1 MNIRKTLLLTL
12 IVAIVSLGLSLTGCE
27 KKSDHPTAPEHPEH
41 PTTSEHPEHPTTAPA
56 ETAALCTK
64 CGQVVGSEACCKP
77 GAEKCDKCGLD
88 KGSPGCCKLEK
99 ATEEVKEA
107 VEEAAKAV
115 EEAVPTEHPEHPQ

>member
-1 MNIRKTLLLTL
+1 MNIRKTLLFTL
-12 IVAIVSLGLSLTGCE
+12 IAAIVSLGLVLTGCE
-27 KKSDHPTAPEHPEH
+27 KKSDHPEHPEH
-41 PTTSEHPEHPTTAPA
+41 PTTVPAETAPA
-56 ETAALCTK
+56 EITALCTK
-64 CGQVVGSEACCKP
+64 CGQVAGSEACCKP

-107 VEEAAKAV
+107 VEEAADAV